1 MQIDEDKKKID
12 GEEEEAEGG
21 ATLSESALEAFDE
34 AVVGDDSIE
43 ALAEKELEADEEEDA
58 SAFFDVAPEDRW

>member
-34 AVVGDDSIE
+34 GVVGDDSIE